1 MIDYTKGRT
10 RMGGRWKA
18 HSWRP
23 MDRPRSHPPFSS
35 SPTQRPPMTTLR
47 EALER
52 LSFAAQT
59 TGGVAGPDPELM
71 AAIEQ
76 AAQALAAA
84 PKPGDA
90 SEQG

>member
-1 MIDYTKGRT
+1 
-10 RMGGRWKA
+10 
-18 HSWRP
+18 
-23 MDRPRSHPPFSS
+23 
-35 SPTQRPPMTTLR
+35 MTTLR